1 MLGIFKRRQ
10 QSLFTSIFD
19 VTVMNYAILCM
30 NLVTG
35 ILTARFLGPSQKGIY
50 YAMSSWVDM
59 VGYLAG
65 LGINQAFVW
74 YYHGNVN
81 RQRLFRR
88 TLMIGLCSILGSSVM
103 GGVLIWYPMHRLGHI
118 ALLWAG
124 IGLAMLPIGTLYG
137 ISTTYLMASGNVS
150 AYNRLRLI
158 QSVSAT
164 LCIVILASCKF
175 LNLSSY
181 LTCLNGTSLVTSL
194 LCVAV
199 TFRELRKETP
209 AVTEEVPAVP
219 QFMSKSL
226 SYFLPSLSSLFNE
239 RLDQM
244 ICTLWLS
251 QREIGLYGVSNSSL
265 GVLGSLIG
273 GFSTV
278 FFPAMAQS
286 DSAEITSKG
295 NKAFRVYTLMALVAI
310 VCVITLSPEVL
321 RVMYGQNYA
330 AAYPI
335 VVGLAPVAVF
345 SGLIGIL
352 YQGFFSAGKP
362 SYALISEIVGA
373 VSGALL
379 IWWLAPRHGAVGVS
393 IANSIS
399 YVLDFGVCVCFWMKL
414 GGEFKDLIPMWT
426 DVTGLWSASKGR
438 LRAFFA

>member
-1 MLGIFKRRQ
+1 
-10 QSLFTSIFD
+10 
-19 VTVMNYAILCM
+19 MNYAILCM
-30 NLVTG
+30 NLLTG
-35 ILTARFLGPSQKGIY
+35 ILTARFLGPSQKGVY
-50 YAMSSWVDM
+50 YAISSWVDM
-59 VGYLAG
+59 IGYLAG

-74 YYHGNVN
+74 YYHGNVD
-81 RQRLFRR
+81 RRKLFRR
-88 TLMIGLCSILGSSVM
+88 TLMIGLCSILVSSVI
-103 GGVLIWYPMHRLGHI
+103 GGFLIWYPMHRLGHT

-137 ISTTYLMASGNVS
+137 IATTYLLASGNV
-150 AYNRLRLI
+150 AVYNRLRLI
-158 QSVSAT
+158 QSVSST
-164 LCIVILASCKF
+164 LGIVILAACKY

-181 LTCLNGTSLVTSL
+181 LTCLNGTSLMASL

-199 TFRELRKETP
+199 TIRQLQKEIT

-226 SYFLPSLSSLFNE
+226 AYFLPSLSSLFNE

-278 FFPAMAQS
+278 FYPTMAQS
-286 DSAEITSKG
+286 DSEEITNKG
-295 NKAFRVYTLMALVAI
+295 NKAFRLYTLMALAAI
-310 VCVITLSPEVL
+310 FCVITLSPEVL
-321 RVMYGQNYA
+321 RVMYGRNYV

-345 SGLIGIL
+345 SGLIAIL

-362 SYALISEIVGA
+362 SYALVSEIVGA
-373 VSGALL
+373 VSGAIL
-379 IWWLAPRHGAVGVS
+379 IWWLAPRDGAVGVAV
-393 IANSIS
+393 ANSIS
-399 YVLDFGVCVCFWMKL
+399 YVLDFAICILFWMKL
-414 GGEFKDLIPMWT
+414 GGKIRDLIPMWT
-426 DVTGLWSASKGR
+426 DITSLWTASKGR
-438 LRAFFA
+438 LRALFA